1 MQLLPTIWN
10 RRSLGIVPL
19 FFAGLALLAVRADF
33 RPGLLAQPTPR
44 GQSAPALSTFST
56 GINLVEVYA
65 TITDR
70 QGRPVT
76 GLTAADF
83 RVTED
88 RTPQTITTF
97 AAGEFPLSV
106 TIAIDRSFSMAGARL
121 ALSKRAA
128 RTFIEALRPT
138 DDVMVLAIGS
148 EVETMTAPVSAR
160 DAAATRPAWWEAVE
174 AWGTT
179 PLYDATAQ
187 ALDAIQPRSG
197 RRALLLISDGM
208 DRDSRT
214 TATDLIARARQSN
227 VLVYPVAI
235 GGTRPPVFGEL
246 ANVTGGRTFFIDDPK
261 RLESQLGSLA
271 RELRFQYLLGYT
283 PSQAASTNPG
293 WRAIEVT
300 VSRPDVRVRARD
312 GYFAR

>member
-1 MQLLPTIWN
+1 MQLLPQIWN
-10 RRSLGIVPL
+10 RRSVWIVPL
-19 FFAGLALLAVRADF
+19 FFGTFGALIVLAPPAL
-33 RPGLLAQPTPR
+33 R
-44 GQSAPALSTFST
+44 GQSGQASPAQSPVSTFST
-56 GINLVEVYA
+56 GVNLVEVYA
-65 TITDR
+65 TVTDR
-70 QGRPVT
+70 GGQPVT

-83 RVTED
+83 EVLED
-88 RTPQTITTF
+88 RAPQAITTF

-106 TIAIDRSFSMAGARL
+106 TIALDRSFSMAGERL
-121 ALSKRAA
+121 ARSKQAA
-128 RTFIEALRPT
+128 RTFIAALRPS
-138 DDVMVLAIGS
+138 DEVVVLAIGS
-148 EVETMTAPVSAR
+148 EITTITPPVSAR
-160 DAAATRPAWWEAVE
+160 EAGATRWESID

-187 ALDAIQPRSG
+187 ALDAIAARSG
-197 RRALLLISDGM
+197 RRALLLISDGS
-208 DRDSRT
+208 DRDSHT

-235 GGTRPPVFGEL
+235 GGTRPPVFAEL

-261 RLESQLGSLA
+261 RLESQLGALA

-283 PSQAASTNPG
+283 PSRDASGTPSANPG

-312 GYFAR
+312 GYVAP